1 MDPQTATNNPQRMSL
16 KMTQGVSVCVWHKVQ
31 GALMGAERATPL
43 PFRKSLS
50 NWRGL
55 PVGPRA
61 LSLLHLLQTLP

>member
-1 MDPQTATNNPQRMSL
+1 MDRRTATNNPQRMSL
-16 KMTQGVSVCVWHKVQ
+16 KMTQGVCVWHKVQ

-43 PFRKSLS
+43 AFRKSLS

-61 LSLLHLLQTLP
+61 PTLLL